1 MLKLLL
7 LFNQLLIIQLI
18 IFYHYCIGYQL
29 SEKLIIKQLFN
40 HNHNHNNESFISRPI
55 KLGNETIQL
64 FIQLILQQIIDLDE
78 KNQILFTSLLIQLK
92 WIDQT
97 IKLKMLQLY
106 NNNYN
111 HNNEELKNYFTN
123 LVIPS
128 SFIWTPDLYVY
139 NNADDGKN
147 GLLDVSQSRV
157 RINQNGE
164 VTWNLPVSIRSSC
177 NIDVLYFPFDH
188 QLCNIQLASWTYDQS
203 QLQLNIIPMNITN
216 ILNKLIENVELAV
229 PELKIFQN
237 YRITVGGQNITQIN
251 LRIHIYRRTVF
262 YAYTVIA
269 PSILLCILTVFSFW
283 LPSGNVKKIDIGLT
297 VFLFLYFLQVMI
309 AENTPESNSTPLIG
323 TFLTMVMTLNSISLI
338 FATIV
343 LHIHI
348 RSKNEPCPTPHPLL
362 WYLITNIF
370 GYLAMIPYQ
379 NMNQYTTNTTTT
391 TTNHNNNDN
400 NDYIDNDQFKTSLK
414 DNSYDL
420 YTLDH
425 QRSTRDE
432 RTFDLSKRL
441 GNTNDIV
448 IDSPPLLPPPPPLS
462 PTTTTTNNNNNNNNQ
477 YNEKLFFNNQYLNEI
492 NITRWLYIARVVD
505 RLLFQ
510 IYLLTTIIS
519 IFVFLI
525 YLPTSYDIKL

>member
-1 MLKLLL
+1 
-7 LFNQLLIIQLI
+7 
-18 IFYHYCIGYQL
+18 
-29 SEKLIIKQLFN
+29 
-40 HNHNHNNESFISRPI
+40 
-55 KLGNETIQL
+55 
-64 FIQLILQQIIDLDE
+64 
-78 KNQILFTSLLIQLK
+78 
-92 WIDQT
+92 
-97 IKLKMLQLY
+97 
-106 NNNYN
+106 
-111 HNNEELKNYFTN
+111 
-123 LVIPS
+123 
-128 SFIWTPDLYVY
+128 
-139 NNADDGKN
+139 
-147 GLLDVSQSRV
+147 
-157 RINQNGE
+157 
-164 VTWNLPVSIRSSC
+164 
-177 NIDVLYFPFDH
+177 
-188 QLCNIQLASWTYDQS
+188 
-203 QLQLNIIPMNITN
+203 MNITN

-251 LRIHIYRRTVF
+251 LRIHIYRRAVF
-262 YAYTVIA
+262 YAYTVVA

-379 NMNQYTTNTTTT
+379 KVNHHTTNTT
-391 TTNHNNNDN
+391 NNN
-400 NDYIDNDQFKTSLK
+400 YIDNDQFETSLK

-420 YTLDH
+420 HTLNH
-425 QRSTRDE
+425 QRSMRDE
-432 RTFDLSKRL
+432 RTSDPNKRL
-441 GNTNDIV
+441 VNTNDIV
-448 IDSPPLLPPPPPLS
+448 MDTPPLSPPPPPSS
-462 PTTTTTNNNNNNNNQ
+462 PPPPTTTNNNQ
-477 YNEKLFFNNQYLNEI
+477 YNKKLFFINQYSNEI

-510 IYLLTTIIS
+510 IYLITTIIS